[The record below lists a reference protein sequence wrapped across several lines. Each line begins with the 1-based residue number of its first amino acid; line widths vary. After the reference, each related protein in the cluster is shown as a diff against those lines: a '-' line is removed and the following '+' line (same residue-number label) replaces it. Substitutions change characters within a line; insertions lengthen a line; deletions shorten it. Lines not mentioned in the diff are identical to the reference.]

1 MGVELSDMDPGS
13 LEDMIGTDCYEA
25 ALGYVRRKAVV
36 QQMWI
41 AGQNALFGVVHGRY
55 GEFYTPTVFFSRQG
69 PVLEV
74 RGAQC
79 SCDARY
85 ACEHAA
91 ALLVSAVEGG
101 AAPAGMPAI
110 PRQAPRPPS
119 WDTSLESLLAGGHD
133 AGRHGETVLAIEL
146 TLVADQPPGQPQR
159 PLGPRSVPAPGS
171 QPASARLPVRLM
183 ARLVQP
189 GKNGGWIGGSVSWG
203 KLDSYGYFGGYPA
216 TQVRLLREM
225 LALYRTRVNQPYYYS
240 SPGNERSIE
249 LSAFES
255 GRLWP
260 LLDEAGQVG
269 LQLVYGHKLG
279 AVERY
284 REARLC
290 LDVTQA
296 EADGE
301 LTIAPV
307 IRVDGP
313 DSEGTDAEGA
323 VPVRFIG
330 TEGHGVVYLDR
341 AEAQRSADPGSWRFR
356 LARFGQAVPAQLQEM
371 TLAGQRLTVP
381 AAGYT
386 QFRDRFYPRLRQ
398 MATVISSDGS
408 FTPPVISDPTLVL
421 RASYGDGHDVQVDW
435 EWAYQVGDSHL
446 RAELHQA
453 PGDSGYRD
461 VAAEQAM
468 LDSLRLG
475 GLPGNP
481 GLVPSFRLAGLDTMR
496 FTTELLP
503 LLTGQ
508 PGVAVEVTGEPA
520 DYREAGDSLRIGV
533 STGEVAG
540 EVDWFDLGVTI
551 TVEGR
556 EVPFTDLFT
565 ALSRGE
571 SHLLLSDGAYFSLDK
586 PELRQLASLIEEARA
601 LQDVAGGPLRIS
613 RFQAGLWEELAALG
627 VVGRQA
633 RAWQQQVQGLLEASE
648 AGGISGS
655 GRPQPPDTLRARLRP
670 YQLDGFGWLAFLWQH
685 RLGGILADDM
695 GLGKTLEALALIC
708 HARQAEPA
716 SAPFLVVAP
725 TSVVPNWAAE
735 SARFTPGLK
744 VVTITDTLARSGA
757 DLAKVIAGAD
767 VVVTSYTL
775 LRLDFGAHLA
785 AEWSGLILDEAQYT
799 KNHQSKIHQC
809 ARRLRAPFKV
819 AITGTPMENNLMELW
834 SLLSITAPG
843 LFPNPARFRD
853 YYARPIE
860 RQGDAELLAQLRR
873 RIRPLVKRRT
883 KEQVAADLP
892 EKQEQ
897 VLEVELHPR
906 HRKLYQTY
914 LQRER
919 QKVLGLIDDIN
930 ANRFTILTS
939 LTRLRQLSLHAAL
952 VDSAQADLPCSKI
965 DTLLDQIQDVAA
977 GGHRALVFSQFTG
990 FLAHV
995 RARLDAA
1002 GVRYCYLDGKTRDR
1016 AAVLRRFKDGTDPV
1030 FLISLKAG
1038 GFGLNLTEADYC
1050 FLLDP
1055 WWNPATE
1062 TQAIDRTHRIGQ
1074 TRNVMVYRLIAK
1086 DTIEEKVMALKA
1098 RKAEL
1103 FANVIDDGNEFGG
1116 SLDADD
1122 IRGLFA

>member
-1 MGVELSDMDPGS
+1 MRVEQSDTDPVS
-13 LEDMIGTDCYEA
+13 LEDMVGADCYQA
-25 ALGYVRRKAVV
+25 ALGYVRRQAVLKQVWAGARNELWGLV
-36 QQMWI
+36 Q
-41 AGQNALFGVVHGRY
+41 GKHG
-55 GEFYTPTVFFSRQG
+55 EIYTPVVYFSRQDS
-69 PVLEV
+69 VLEV
-74 RGAQC
+74 RGTQC
-79 SCDARY
+79 SCDTSY
-85 ACEHAA
+85 GCEHAA
-91 ALLVSAVEGG
+91 ALLISATEDSG
-101 AAPAGMPAI
+101 ATAPGLPAV
-110 PRQAPRPPS
+110 PRQGSRPPT
-119 WDTSLESLLAGGHD
+119 WDTSLESLLASGQD
-133 AGRHGETVLAIEL
+133 TGRPGETALAIEL
-146 TLVADQPPGQPQR
+146 TLVADQDPRRARGRPQPQVPR
-159 PLGPRSVPAPGS
+159 P
-171 QPASARLPVRLM
+171 PVRLM

-189 GKNGGWIGGSVSWG
+189 GKNGGWIGGSLSWG
-203 KLDSYGYFGGYPA
+203 KVDSYDRYGEYPGP
-216 TQVRLLREM
+216 QVRLLREM
-225 LALYRTRVNQPYYYS
+225 LALYRARFSQPYYYYS
-240 SPGNERSIE
+240 HADERSIE

-255 GRLWP
+255 SRLWP
-260 LLDEAGQVG
+260 LLDEAEQAG
-269 LQLVYGHKLG
+269 LQMVYGRKLG
-279 AVERY
+279 VFERY
-284 REARLC
+284 RSAELC
-290 LDVTQA
+290 LDVIQDSQ
-296 EADGE
+296 DGPGGK

-307 IRVDGP
+307 IRVDGAAAP
-313 DSEGTDAEGA
+313 GA

-330 TEGHGVVYLDR
+330 TEGHGVIYIDQ
-341 AEAQRSADPGSWRFR
+341 ADAQRGADPASCRFR
-356 LARFGQAVPAQLQEM
+356 LARLARPVPAPLQTMALASQGLEVP
-371 TLAGQRLTVP
+371 LAGQAR
-381 AAGYT
+381 
-386 QFRDRFYPRLRQ
+386 FRDQFYPRLRQ
-398 MATVISSDGS
+398 TATVISSDGS

-421 RASYGDGHDVQVDW
+421 NASYGDGHDVEVSWVW
-435 EWAYQVGDSHL
+435 EYQVGDSRF
-446 RAELHQA
+446 RAGLHSVPGATEYRDLEGERAVLGRLPLDRQLHPDQA
-453 PGDSGYRD
+453 PH
-461 VAAEQAM
+461 A
-468 LDSLRLG
+468 RLG
-475 GLPGNP
+475 
-481 GLVPSFRLAGLDTMR
+481 GLDTMR

-503 LLTGQ
+503 LLSGQ
-508 PGVAVEVTGEPA
+508 PGVAVEVSGEPA
-520 DYREAGDSLRIGV
+520 DYREAGDSLCIGV
-533 STGEVAG
+533 STGEIAG
-540 EVDWFDLGVTI
+540 DNDWFGLGVTI

-556 EVPFTDLFT
+556 EVPFTDVFT

-571 SHLLLSDGAYFSLDK
+571 SHLLLDDGAYFSLQK

-601 LQDVAGGPLRIS
+601 LQEEAGGPLKIS
-613 RFQAGLWEELAALG
+613 RFQAGLWEELTALG
-627 VVGRQA
+627 VVSAQA
-633 RAWQQQVQGLLEASE
+633 RAWQQQVQGLLDISQVIGAS
-648 AGGISGS
+648 
-655 GRPQPPDTLRARLRP
+655 RRQPPGTLQARLRP
-670 YQLDGFGWLAFLWQH
+670 YQLDGFQWLAFLWEH
-685 RLGGILADDM
+685 RLGGVLADDM

-708 HARQAEPA
+708 HARRADPG
-716 SAPFLVVAP
+716 SPPFLIVAP

-735 SARFTPGLK
+735 SARFTPSLK

-757 DLAKVIAGAD
+757 DLGELIAGAD
-767 VVVTSYTL
+767 AVVTSYTL
-775 LRLDFGAHLA
+775 LRLDFDAHA
-785 AEWSGLILDEAQYT
+785 AVPWSGLILDEAQYT
-799 KNHQSKIHQC
+799 KNHQSKIYQC
-809 ARRLRAPFKV
+809 ARRLPAPFKV

-873 RIRPLVKRRT
+873 RIKPLVKRRT

-892 EKQEQ
+892 AKQEQ

-919 QKVLGLIDDIN
+919 QKVLGLIDDLN

-939 LTRLRQLSLHAAL
+939 LTRLRQLALHAAL
-952 VDSAQADLPCSKI
+952 VDGAHHDLPSSKI

-995 RARLDAA
+995 RERLDAE

-1016 AAVLRRFKDGTDPV
+1016 AGVLRRFRDGADPV

-1062 TQAIDRTHRIGQ
+1062 AQAVDRTHRIGQ

-1103 FANVIDDGNEFGG
+1103 FSNVIDEGNAFGG

>member
-1 MGVELSDMDPGS
+1 MSVEMDPGS
-13 LEDMIGTDCYEA
+13 LEDIIGTDCYEA

-36 QQMWI
+36 QQIWI
-41 AGQNALFGVVHGRY
+41 DGQNALWGAVHGRF
-55 GEFYTPTVFFSRQG
+55 GEFYTATVYFSRHG
-69 PVLEV
+69 PMLEV

-91 ALLVSAVEGG
+91 ALLISAVEGE
-101 AAPAGMPAI
+101 ADATGMPIA
-110 PRQAPRPPS
+110 PRQARRPPS
-119 WDTSLESLLAGGHD
+119 WDSSLESLLAGGRD
-133 AGRHGETVLAIEL
+133 AGQPGETALAIEL
-146 TLVADQPPGQPQR
+146 SLVAEAAQGQLQR
-159 PLGPRSVPAPGS
+159 PPRPRSVAAPGS
-171 QPASARLPVRLM
+171 EPAPARPPVRLM

-189 GKNGGWIGGSVSWG
+189 GKNGGWIGGTLSWG

-225 LALYRTRVNQPYYYS
+225 LALYRTRASQPYYYHS
-240 SPGNERSIE
+240 HGNERSIE

-260 LLDEAGQVG
+260 LLDEAGRAG

-279 AVERY
+279 VLERY

-296 EADGE
+296 EAGGE
-301 LTIAPV
+301 LAITPV
-307 IRVDGP
+307 IRVDGL
-313 DSEGTDAEGA
+313 DAEGA

-330 TEGHGVVYLDR
+330 AEGHGVVYLDR
-341 AEAQRSADPGSWRFR
+341 AEAQRRADPGSWRFH
-356 LARFGQAVPAQLQEM
+356 LARLGQAVPAQLQEM
-371 TLAGQRLTVP
+371 ALAGQRLTVP
-381 AAGYT
+381 AAGHA

-421 RASYGDGHDVQVDW
+421 RASYGDGHDVQIDW
-435 EWAYQVGDSHL
+435 EWAYEVGDSQV
-446 RAELHQA
+446 RAELHEA
-453 PGDSGYRD
+453 PDDTGYRD
-461 VAAEQAM
+461 LEAEQAV

-475 GLPGNP
+475 GLPGDP
-481 GLVPSFRLAGLDTMR
+481 ALVPSSRLGGLDTMR

-508 PGVAVEVTGEPA
+508 PGVALEVTGEPA

-533 STGEVAG
+533 STGEIAG
-540 EVDWFDLGVTI
+540 DNDWFDLGVTI

-556 EVPFTDLFT
+556 EVPFTDVFT

-571 SHLLLSDGAYFSLDK
+571 SHLLLPDGAYFSLDK
-586 PELRQLASLIEEARA
+586 PELRQLARLIEEARA
-601 LQDVAGGPLRIS
+601 LQEVAGGPLRIS

-633 RAWQQQVQGLLEASE
+633 QAWQQQVQGLLEASV
-648 AGGISGS
+648 ADGISGP
-655 GRPQPPDTLRARLRP
+655 GRGQPPDTLRARLRP

-708 HARQAEPA
+708 HARQADPA
-716 SAPFLVVAP
+716 GAPFLVVAP

-735 SARFTPGLK
+735 SARFAPGLK

-757 DLAKVIAGAD
+757 DLAEVIAGAD
-767 VVVTSYTL
+767 IVVTSYTL

-799 KNHQSKIHQC
+799 KNHQSKIYQC

-952 VDSAQADLPCSKI
+952 VDSAQADLPCAKI
-965 DTLLDQIQDVAA
+965 DTLLEQIADVAA
-977 GGHRALVFSQFTG
+977 SGHRALVFSQFTG

-995 RARLDAA
+995 RERLDAA

-1016 AAVLRRFKDGTDPV
+1016 AAVLRRFKEGTEPV

-1074 TRNVMVYRLIAK
+1074 TRNVIVYRLIAK

-1103 FANVIDDGNEFGG
+1103 FSSVIDDGNVFGG

-1122 IRGLFA
+1122 IRGLLA

>member
-1 MGVELSDMDPGS
+1 MRVELSDVDQSS

-25 ALGYVRRKAVV
+25 ALGYVRRQAVG
-36 QQMWI
+36 QHLWI
-41 AGQNALFGVVHGRY
+41 ARQNALFGVVHGSY
-55 GEFYTPTVFFSRQG
+55 GEFYTPTVFFSGQG
-69 PVLEV
+69 PMLEV

-91 ALLVSAVEGG
+91 ALLISAVEGG
-101 AAPAGMPAI
+101 ADAAGMPDI
-110 PRQAPRPPS
+110 PRQARRPPA
-119 WDTSLESLLAGGHD
+119 WDTSLESLLAAGHD
-133 AGRHGETVLAIEL
+133 AGRPGETALAIEL
-146 TLVADQPPGQPQR
+146 TLVPDPPQGQLLRQGQLQSR
-159 PLGPRSVPAPGS
+159 RRSVAASPSEPAPIR
-171 QPASARLPVRLM
+171 PPVRLM

-189 GKNGGWIGGSVSWG
+189 GKNGGWIGGTLSWG

-225 LALYRTRVNQPYYYS
+225 LALYRTRVSQPHYYYS
-240 SPGNERSIE
+240 HGNERSIE

-260 LLDEAGQVG
+260 LLDEAGRAG

-279 AVERY
+279 VVERY

-296 EADGE
+296 GAGGE
-301 LTIAPV
+301 LAIVPV
-307 IRVDGP
+307 IRVEGP
-313 DSEGTDAEGA
+313 DAEGA

-330 TEGHGVVYLDR
+330 SEGHGVVYLDR
-341 AEAQRSADPGSWRFR
+341 AETQQRADPGSWRFR
-356 LARFGQAVPAQLQEM
+356 LARLGQAVPAQLQEM
-371 TLAGQRLTVP
+371 ALAGRRLTVP
-381 AAGYT
+381 AAGHT

-421 RASYGDGHDVQVDW
+421 RAAYGVGHDVQVDW
-435 EWAYQVGDSHL
+435 EWAYQVGDSKL
-446 RAELHQA
+446 RTELHQA
-453 PGDSGYRD
+453 PGDAEYRD
-461 VAAEQAM
+461 AEAEQAV
-468 LDSLRLG
+468 LDGLRLG
-475 GLPGNP
+475 GLPGDP
-481 GLVPSFRLAGLDTMR
+481 APVPTSRLGGLDTMR

-533 STGEVAG
+533 STGEITG
-540 EVDWFDLGVTI
+540 DNDWFDLGVTI

-556 EVPFTDLFT
+556 AVPFTDVFT

-571 SHLLLSDGAYFSLDK
+571 SHLLLPDGAYFSLDK

-601 LQDVAGGPLRIS
+601 LQEVAGGPLRIS
-613 RFQAGLWEELAALG
+613 RFQAGLWEELAGLG

-633 RAWQQQVQGLLEASE
+633 RAWRQQVQGLLEASK
-648 AGGISGS
+648 ATGISGS
-655 GRPQPPDTLRARLRP
+655 GRGQPPDTLQARLRP
-670 YQLDGFGWLAFLWQH
+670 YQLDGFQWLAFLWQH

-708 HARQAEPA
+708 HARQADPA
-716 SAPFLVVAP
+716 GAPFLVVAP

-757 DLAKVIAGAD
+757 DLAEVIAGAD
-767 VVVTSYTL
+767 IVVTSYTL

-799 KNHQSKIHQC
+799 KNHQSKIYQC

-873 RIRPLVKRRT
+873 RIRPLIKRRT

-995 RARLDAA
+995 RERLDAA
-1002 GVRYCYLDGKTRDR
+1002 GIPYCYLDGKTRDR

-1038 GFGLNLTEADYC
+1038 GFGLNLAEADYC

-1103 FANVIDDGNEFGG
+1103 FSNVIDDGNAFGG
-1116 SLDADD
+1116 NLDADD
-1122 IRGLFA
+1122 IRGLLA

>member
-13 LEDMIGTDCYEA
+13 LEDMIGADCYEA

-36 QQMWI
+36 QQIWI
-41 AGQNALFGVVHGRY
+41 DRQNALFGVVHGSW
-55 GEFYTPTVFFSRQG
+55 GEFYTPTVFFSRHG
-69 PVLEV
+69 PMLEV

-91 ALLVSAVEGG
+91 ALLISAVEGG
-101 AAPAGMPAI
+101 ADAAGMPAI
-110 PRQAPRPPS
+110 PGQARRPPS
-119 WDTSLESLLAGGHD
+119 WDSSLESLLADGRD
-133 AGRHGETVLAIEL
+133 AGQPGETALAIEL
-146 TLVADQPPGQPQR
+146 TLVADQPQGHLQRQPR
-159 PLGPRSVPAPGS
+159 PRSVPAPEPE
-171 QPASARLPVRLM
+171 PAPTRPPVRLM

-189 GKNGGWIGGSVSWG
+189 GKNGGWIGGTLSWG

-225 LALYRTRVNQPYYYS
+225 LALYRTRASQPYYHYS
-240 SPGNERSIE
+240 HDNERSIE

-260 LLDEAGQVG
+260 LLDEAGRAG

-279 AVERY
+279 ALERY

-296 EADGE
+296 EAGGE
-301 LTIAPV
+301 LAIASV

-313 DSEGTDAEGA
+313 EGEDA

-356 LARFGQAVPAQLQEM
+356 LARLAQAVPAQLQEM
-371 TLAGQRLTVP
+371 ALAGQRLVVP
-381 AAGYT
+381 AAGHT

-408 FTPPVISDPTLVL
+408 FIPPVISDPTLVL
-421 RASYGDGHDVQVDW
+421 RASYGDGHDVQIDW
-435 EWAYQVGDSHL
+435 EWAYQVGDSRV
-446 RAELHQA
+446 RAELHQV
-453 PGDSGYRD
+453 PGDTGYRD
-461 VAAEQAM
+461 PETEQAV

-475 GLPGNP
+475 GLPGDP
-481 GLVPSFRLAGLDTMR
+481 ALVPSSRLGGLETMR

-520 DYREAGDSLRIGV
+520 DYREASDSLRIGV

-540 EVDWFDLGVTI
+540 DNDWFDLGVTI

-556 EVPFTDLFT
+556 EVPFTDVFT
-565 ALSRGE
+565 ALSRCE
-571 SHLLLSDGAYFSLDK
+571 SHLLLPDGAYFSLDK

-601 LQDVAGGPLRIS
+601 LQEVAGGPLRIS

-633 RAWQQQVQGLLEASE
+633 RAWQQQVQGLLEAS
-648 AGGISGS
+648 AADGISGS
-655 GRPQPPDTLRARLRP
+655 GRGQPPDTLQARLRP
-670 YQLDGFGWLAFLWQH
+670 YQLDGFQWLAFLWQH
-685 RLGGILADDM
+685 SLGGILADDM

-708 HARQAEPA
+708 HVRQADPA

-757 DLAKVIAGAD
+757 ALAEVIAGAD

-775 LRLDFGAHLA
+775 LRLDFGAHQA

-799 KNHQSKIHQC
+799 KNHQSKIYQC

-952 VDSAQADLPCSKI
+952 VDRAQADLPCSKI
-965 DTLLDQIQDVAA
+965 DTLLEQIQDVAA

-990 FLAHV
+990 FLALV
-995 RARLDAA
+995 RDRLDAA

-1074 TRNVMVYRLIAK
+1074 TRNVIVYRLIAK

-1103 FANVIDDGNEFGG
+1103 FSSVIDDGNAFGG

-1122 IRGLFA
+1122 IRGLLA